1 MRQCVKPAKIGHALK
16 WRPCWERQTRLI
28 PSVFYMLPFLHIFKL
43 KTIRGHCFRWT
54 TFFSP
59 QIKKSPYATFKILGI
74 SEKQR
79 IKLNIFVNFFK
90 KKHFFWRSVKY
101 LQKNALRNQGTL
113 STVDILTS
121 DKFVLKNPNNFEI
134 NRLDQVSSKWIVSA
148 SILCFAHEFFFI
160 LVSLETLSSINT
172 FLK

>member
-1 MRQCVKPAKIGHALK
+1 MLYQTDILFKSLKQIARYLIYYPDNRAKYLQKFMRQCVKPAKIDHALK
-16 WRPCWERQTRLI
+16 RRPCWERQTRLI

-90 KKHFFWRSVKY
+90 KKHFFWWSVKY
-101 LQKNALRNQGTL
+101 L
-113 STVDILTS
+113 
-121 DKFVLKNPNNFEI
+121 
-134 NRLDQVSSKWIVSA
+134 
-148 SILCFAHEFFFI
+148 
-160 LVSLETLSSINT
+160 
-172 FLK
+172 